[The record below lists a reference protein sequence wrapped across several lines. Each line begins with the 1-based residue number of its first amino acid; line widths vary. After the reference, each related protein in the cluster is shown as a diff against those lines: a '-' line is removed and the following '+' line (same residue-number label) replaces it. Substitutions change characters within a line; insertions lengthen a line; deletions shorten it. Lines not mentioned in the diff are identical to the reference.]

1 MLKYVD
7 FYNLV
12 EYCNENWKSK
22 LSSREI
28 AENAYELLSEF
39 EDSKANRMCSPRIKN
54 LIEELKADN
63 SEESEDWIDSILDD
77 IGEDALTRKEY
88 KVRVVETYSRYVDVI
103 AEDEDE
109 AYEIVDEKV
118 NNGEIDIPRDGGDYK
133 YDRELFVWEANEK

>member
-39 EDSKANRMCSPRIKN
+39 EDSK
-54 LIEELKADN
+54 
-63 SEESEDWIDSILDD
+63 SEEWTDFILDD
-77 IGEDALTRKEY
+77 IGENALTRKAY
-88 KVRVVETYSRYVDVI
+88 KVRVVETYTRYVDVI

-118 NNGEIDIPRDGGDYK
+118 NNGEIDIPCDGGDYK